1 MQHPAVF
8 LVDLPLSVETVLGA
22 SASGAAWID
31 FMRLGSDARKS
42 NPHLSHA
49 EALRT
54 SMLQVI
60 SNSSK
65 PE

>member
-1 MQHPAVF
+1 
-8 LVDLPLSVETVLGA
+8 
-22 SASGAAWID
+22 
-31 FMRLGSDARKS
+31 MRLGSDARKS